1 MNIWL
6 LVIILLVI
14 AIILLIASFFV
25 DGQDD
30 DELEEQFESF
40 SVQQSQELLAIKNR
54 LNELES
60 EQSGQAPAHVVDSYD
75 YDDEDAPDFYEV
87 RQAQSFPVE
96 DEDVELDS
104 VSDDIH
110 DEIISLYSQGYTM
123 VEISQA
129 VNVNLATVQ
138 HVIDEYIENR

>member
-25 DGQDD
+25 NGQED
-30 DELEEQFESF
+30 DELEEQFENF

-60 EQSGQAPAHVVDSYD
+60 EQAGTTNGQIVDSFDNNLDSAD
-75 YDDEDAPDFYEV
+75 YFEV
-87 RQAQSFPVE
+87 RQAQAFPVE
-96 DEDVELDS
+96 DEEVELES
-104 VSDDIH
+104 VTDDIH
-110 DEIISLYSQGYTM
+110 NEIISLYSQGYTM

>member
-25 DGQDD
+25 NGQED
-30 DELEEQFESF
+30 DELEEQFENF

-60 EQSGQAPAHVVDSYD
+60 EQAGTTNGQIVDSFDNNLDSAD
-75 YDDEDAPDFYEV
+75 YFEV
-87 RQAQSFPVE
+87 RQAQAFPVD
-96 DEDVELDS
+96 DEEVELES
-104 VSDDIH
+104 VTDDIH
-110 DEIISLYSQGYTM
+110 NEIISLYSQGYTM

>member
-25 DGQDD
+25 NGQED

-60 EQSGQAPAHVVDSYD
+60 EQAGTTSGRVVESFDDNLDSAD
-75 YDDEDAPDFYEV
+75 YYEV
-87 RQAQSFPVE
+87 RQAQAFPVE
-96 DEDVELDS
+96 DDEVELES
-104 VSDDIH
+104 ITDDIH
-110 DEIISLYSQGYTM
+110 NEIISLYSQGYTM

>member
-25 DGQDD
+25 NGQED

-60 EQSGQAPAHVVDSYD
+60 EQAGTTSGRDVESFDGNLDSAD
-75 YDDEDAPDFYEV
+75 YYEV
-87 RQAQSFPVE
+87 RQAQAFPVE
-96 DEDVELDS
+96 DDEVELES
-104 VSDDIH
+104 ITDDIH
-110 DEIISLYSQGYTM
+110 NEIISLYSQGYTM